1 MLPVQKRV
9 INRMPTFFE
18 NDWETLFDWSN
29 QSNERTKG
37 QLPAVNIRET
47 NDEFVI
53 ELAAPGLKKED
64 FSISLEDNQL
74 TIKRE
79 QQEETESSEVNYN
92 RREFNYTSFKRSFNL
107 NKQMINQAEIS
118 AEYEQGVL
126 SLTLPKREEA
136 KQQPA
141 RTIEIS

>member
-1 MLPVQKRV
+1 M
-9 INRMPTFFE
+9 
-18 NDWETLFDWSN
+18 
-29 QSNERTKG
+29 
-37 QLPAVNIRET
+37 
-47 NDEFVI
+47 
-53 ELAAPGLKKED
+53 KKED

>member
-79 QQEETESSEVNYN
+79 ETESSEVNYN
-92 RREFNYTSFKRSFNL
+92 RREFNYASFKRSFNL